1 MPLAS
6 GPDVT
11 RAALEVQA
19 GSSDLPGSPFGLVGE
34 GHGMMKDV
42 NEPVFAVRPFIPEGQ
57 ASVREPVLEVDE
69 MVAGDT

>member
-1 MPLAS
+1 M
-6 GPDVT
+6 
-11 RAALEVQA
+11 
-19 GSSDLPGSPFGLVGE
+19 PGSPFGLVGE